1 MKDNKAQIIGI
12 FPTPIYIS
20 SVNREFSKEENLFFN
35 NFYEKTIDNVGNK
48 ITDYTYVLEDELM
61 INLKNILLSCLN
73 DYYNKII
80 DSTNNISS
88 YITTSWLNFTKSGEY
103 HHKHR
108 HSNSLVSGVL
118 YINTDQS
125 YDKICFHNDTFYKLI
140 NLNIKDTSFGT
151 ENIYIPVKT
160 GDILLFPSDLSHS
173 VQHKEGNNL
182 RISLSFNTFIKGTF
196 GIGSSELKL

>member
-1 MKDNKAQIIGI
+1 MEDNKAQIIGI

-20 SVNREFSKEENLFFN
+20 SINREFSKEENLFFN
-35 NFYEKTIDNVGNK
+35 NIYEKTIDNVGNK
-48 ITDYTYVLEDELM
+48 ITEHTYVLENELM
-61 INLKNILLSCLN
+61 TNLKNILLSCLN

-80 DSTNNISS
+80 EPTDNISS

-108 HSNSLVSGVL
+108 HPNSLVSGVL
-118 YINTDQS
+118 YINADQS
-125 YDKICFHNDTFYKLI
+125 YDKICFYNDPFYKLI
-140 NLNIKDTSFGT
+140 DLNIKD
-151 ENIYIPVKT
+151 IHIPVKT

-182 RISLSFNTFIKGTF
+182 RISLAFNTFIKGTF
-196 GIGSSELKL
+196 GKRVSELKL